1 MPGEALKTQN
11 AQRSENFA
19 RKARILLDLFG
30 PNGLERLGDAGLEP
44 GIMKAIEEAAE
55 AAPGPEADAQT
66 GREGLLHRFRERGL
80 LDRAEEIPAPAPS
93 PAPIPARAAAQPGTI
108 RSAVGRRIAAHL
120 SDEDLEKEN
129 PAVIAFILKS
139 QPNAVQTRVLRAL
152 PGACARATIRH
163 MRR

>member
-1 MPGEALKTQN
+1 MPGEALKTRN
-11 AQRSENFA
+11 PRRSESFA

-30 PNGLERLGDAGLEP
+30 PNGLERLEDAGLEP

-55 AAPGPEADAQT
+55 AVPGPEADAQT
-66 GREGLLHRFRERGL
+66 GRDGLLHRFRERGL
-80 LDRAEEIPAPAPS
+80 LDPVEENHAPAPS
-93 PAPIPARAAAQPGTI
+93 PLPVPARSIAQPGDI
-108 RSAVGRRIAAHL
+108 RSAIGHRIAAHL
-120 SDEDLEKEN
+120 KDEDLEKEN

-139 QPNAVQTRVLRAL
+139 QPNSVQARVLRAL